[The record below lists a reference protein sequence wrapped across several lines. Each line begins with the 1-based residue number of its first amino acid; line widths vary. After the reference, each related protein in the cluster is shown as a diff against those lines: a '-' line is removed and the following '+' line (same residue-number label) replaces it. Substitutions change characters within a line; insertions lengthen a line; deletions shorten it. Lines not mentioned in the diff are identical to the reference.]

1 MKQSLFFLRSF
12 LILVLPLLLLTS
24 CEQRKTIVNGLNERE
39 ANEII
44 VFLDLRGIDASKAQ
58 AESSGGGGGGDIVL
72 WNISVSEER
81 ATEAMA
87 ILNANGLPK
96 IQSKDLLGIFKDSGL
111 VPSELQEKVRYQA
124 GLAEQMA
131 GTIRKI
137 DGILDADVR
146 LSFPEEDP
154 LNPGETKGEVTASVY
169 VKHQGVMDDPNSH
182 LETKI
187 KRLVSSSIN
196 GLRFDNVTVITDR
209 AIFNDATLNQVAA
222 EREWKR
228 VWGIIVAEESLT
240 LFRVIFFSLS
250 ILLLSL
256 TLTLIWIIWKLFPII
271 QSTGGIQSLLS
282 LDPLTMSDV
291 DMNKIKDAASAD
303 GKDKP
308 LEKAQSKKEIEEEE
322 EEEDY
327 EDDDEGEEASKNP
340 KEVE

>member
-1 MKQSLFFLRSF
+1 MKQSLFFLRS
-12 LILVLPLLLLTS
+12 LLLLVLPLLLLTS

-44 VFLDLRGIDASKAQ
+44 VFLDLRGIDASKAK
-58 AESSGGGGGGDIVL
+58 AESGGGGGGSDIVL
-72 WNISVSEER
+72 WNISVSEDR

-196 GLRFDNVTVITDR
+196 GLRFDNVTVISDR

-228 VWGIIVAEESLT
+228 VWGVIVAEESLSR
-240 LFRVIFFSLS
+240 FRIIFFAMS

-256 TLTLIWIIWKLFPII
+256 ILTLIWVIWKLFPII

-282 LDPLTMSDV
+282 LDPLTMGDV
-291 DMNKIKDAASAD
+291 DMDKIKDAAS
-303 GKDKP
+303 
-308 LEKAQSKKEIEEEE
+308 SEEEE
-322 EEEDY
+322 EPAEEA
-327 EDDDEGEEASKNP
+327 EPEEEGEEDDEEEEDEKASKNP
-340 KEVE
+340 EEVE

>member
-1 MKQSLFFLRSF
+1 MKHPLHFFKSLL
-12 LILVLPLLLLTS
+12 LLVLPLLFLTS
-24 CEQRKTIVNGLNERE
+24 CEQRKTIVNGLHERE

-44 VFLDLRGIDASKAQ
+44 VFLDSRGIDASKVQ
-58 AESSGGGGGGDIVL
+58 AASSGGGGGSDIVM
-72 WNISVSEER
+72 WNISVSQDR

-96 IQSKDLLGIFKDSGL
+96 LQSRDLLGIFKDSGL
-111 VPSELQEKVRYQA
+111 VPSELQEKIRYQA

-196 GLRFDNVTVITDR
+196 GLRFDNVTVISDK
-209 AIFNDATLNQVAA
+209 AIFNDLTLNQISS
-222 EREWKR
+222 EREWKK
-228 VWGIIVAEESLT
+228 VWGVILAEESLVR
-240 LFRVIFFSLS
+240 FRVIFFAMS

-256 TLTLIWIIWKLFPII
+256 VLTLIWIIWKLFPII

-291 DMNKIKDAASAD
+291 NMEKIKNAAESD
-303 GKDKP
+303 
-308 LEKAQSKKEIEEEE
+308 EEPEENSGISQDE
-322 EEEDY
+322 EEEDDD
-327 EDDDEGEEASKNP
+327 EDDDDDNDENAKNP